1 MTPTYWILTQAGQ
14 DQPITG
20 SALLITGAMPRI
32 EVIAHSLGQI
42 NRFTGHASRP
52 YSVAEHSVLVCDILA
67 GMGHGPHAQLAG
79 LMHDAHE
86 CLCGDVASPIKW
98 AVGTAWIA
106 LENPLAL
113 LMRKHYH
120 LQAAYTGNRQHIKRA
135 DLIALATERRD
146 LMRWEPGT
154 SEPWD
159 VIDTPGSIVP
169 PTDWINLARLSRQ
182 HTDWTQWRDDWLY
195 HFHTLRTRIHNQ
207 VASIPHHTDTTEAP
221 HHGN

>member
-1 MTPTYWILTQAGQ
+1 MTTAHWLVTADGT
-14 DQPITG
+14 DQPIGGTN
-20 SALLITGAMPRI
+20 LLLAGVPRI
-32 EVIAHSLGQI
+32 EVIAHSLAQI

-86 CLCGDVASPIKW
+86 CVCGDVASPVKW

-146 LMRWEPGT
+146 LMRFDPTVNLLWP
-154 SEPWD
+154 
-159 VIDTPGSIVP
+159 ILDTPGAEVLPMEGVDLNNPARTAMSWRHHRDAFLDRYRVL
-169 PTDWINLARLSRQ
+169 TAQMLDARLQ
-182 HTDWTQWRDDWLY
+182 QPAGVT
-195 HFHTLRTRIHNQ
+195 
-207 VASIPHHTDTTEAP
+207 P
-221 HHGN
+221 